1 MEVVVRGRS
10 FFILLL
16 LNSPLENFL
25 SFLHKHLQT

>member
-10 FFILLL
+10 FFILL